1 MAAANSWARMSAA
14 ARDRRSCAAA
24 RPDPIGLAGPRRAG
38 GKPYSG
44 AVADDPREAL
54 LAVARDM
61 IDKKGYLGLSLRTVA
76 AAAGVTPEVAR
87 RYYRNRDQ
95 LFAAALRL
103 PVDPTTAIP
112 TLVAPGVEGMGERL
126 VRFMLDVLK
135 DPEARDELVSLARAG
150 VNAGHAAAGLQD
162 FLERGVVDRI
172 AGIIGVPDA
181 RMRAALITSYLLGIA
196 MTRYGVRLDPLSS
209 ASEEEVIRMV
219 APVVQDLLDPRKPV
233 PGRARQHDAQQAEH
247 TRARRTFVA
256 DPKAHGAAQSAR
268 HPAHAKPSEV
278 DEQSGPPSGGRAGS
292 AGRAGS
298 GGSPPPPPRPA
309 KPTPPPAPGKRA
321 RPTTAA
327 RSTPAE
333 RTEPVDPAPSAGA
346 PGSGRTAGS
355 AGSAST
361 RGSGA
366 PGPGREGD
374 PAPGPAPRDPDD
386 PAPPAPDASDG

>member
-1 MAAANSWARMSAA
+1 M
-14 ARDRRSCAAA
+14 
-24 RPDPIGLAGPRRAG
+24 
-38 GKPYSG
+38 
-44 AVADDPREAL
+44 ADDPREAL

-61 IDKKGYLGLSLRTVA
+61 IEKKGYLGLSLRTVA

-126 VRFMLDVLK
+126 VRFMLDILK

-150 VNAGHAAAGLQD
+150 VSAGHAAAGLQD

-172 AGIIGVPDA
+172 AGMIGVPDA

-209 ASEEEVIRMV
+209 ASEDEVIRMV
-219 APVVQDLLDPRKPV
+219 APVVQDLLDPRKPI
-233 PGRARQHDAQQAEH
+233 PGRARPHDAQQAEH

-268 HPAHAKPSEV
+268 PTGGTRAGSGRGATGAPAAPGGAPRHPAHAKPSEV
-278 DEQSGPPSGGRAGS
+278 DEQPGPPSGGRAGS
-292 AGRAGS
+292 AGRTGS
-298 GGSPPPPPRPA
+298 GGSAPSPA
-309 KPTPPPAPGKRA
+309 RSAKPPPAPGKRA
-321 RPTTAA
+321 RPTTPA

-346 PGSGRTAGS
+346 TGSGRTAGS
-355 AGSAST
+355 AGPASTRGSGARGSGRTAGSAST

-366 PGPGREGD
+366 PGPGREED
-374 PAPGPAPRDPDD
+374 PPGPDPRDPDD